1 MRIWTPLVLA
11 LLATTARAEPLTYA
25 GALLLAEQSAPGLQA
40 KALQVQASR
49 SAARAAGA
57 LPDPRLSVGID
68 NFPISGPPA
77 GRFDADDMTMARVGV
92 LQEVPNAARRRAATA
107 GARAEIGVA
116 EAEAEAAAREVRLGT
131 ALAWLDL
138 AYAEKRLAA
147 LDQLMGGLKGLWEGQ
162 PASVASGSARPAAG
176 LAPARLRAEFADLR
190 SALVAE
196 AAKARADLARWTGD
210 PSPSTAGQAPSFEI
224 DAAILRTGLESLPAL
239 TVRQAATRR
248 AEAAAD
254 AARATK
260 RPDWGV
266 EVAYG
271 RRDPMFGDMVS
282 AGVTVSLPL
291 FARARQDPVIAARA
305 AEVGRARL
313 EREDARR
320 ALAAALERDLADHD
334 MHHQQWRR
342 SVDVLV
348 PTAEQRGHL
357 EVASYGAGRAG
368 FDDVMEA
375 LTGLAETKLEALERE
390 ARVARDG
397 VRIVLTYGSAQ

>member
-57 LPDPRLSVGID
+57 LPDPKLSVGID
-68 NFPISGPPA
+68 NFPTSGPPA
-77 GRFDADDMTMARVGV
+77 GRFNADDMTMARVGV
-92 LQEVPNAARRRAATA
+92 IQEIPNAARRRAAAA

-116 EAEAEAAAREVRLGT
+116 EAEAEAAAREVRLAT
-131 ALAWLDL
+131 AVAWLDL

-162 PASVASGSARPAAG
+162 PASIASGSARPAAG
-176 LAPARLRAEFADLR
+176 LTPTRLRAEFEDMR

-196 AAKARADLARWTGD
+196 GAKARADLARWTGD
-210 PSPSTAGQAPSFEI
+210 ASPSTAGRMPSLEV
-224 DAAILRTGLESLPAL
+224 DAASLRAGLERLPSL
-239 TVRQAATRR
+239 TVRQAARRR

-254 AARATK
+254 AARAAK
-260 RPDWGV
+260 QPDWGV

-291 FARARQDPVIAARA
+291 FAHARQDPVIAARA

-320 ALAAALERDLADHD
+320 ALAAALERDLADHE

-342 SVDVLV
+342 SIDVLV
-348 PTAEQRGHL
+348 PTAEQRSHL

-368 FDDVMEA
+368 FDDVMQA
-375 LTGLAETKLEALERE
+375 LTGLAGTKLEALERE
-390 ARVARDG
+390 AMVARDG

>member
-1 MRIWTPLVLA
+1 MLA
-11 LLATTARAEPLTYA
+11 LLATNARAEPLTYA
-25 GALLLAEQSAPGLQA
+25 GALSLAERSAPGVQA
-40 KALQVQASR
+40 KALQVEASR

-68 NFPISGPPA
+68 NFPVSGPPA
-77 GRFDADDMTMARVGV
+77 GRFDADDMTMARIGV
-92 LQEVPNAARRRAATA
+92 TQEIPNAARRKAATA
-107 GARAEIGVA
+107 GASAEIGVA
-116 EAEAEAAAREVRLGT
+116 QAEAEATARDVRVGT

-138 AYAEKRLAA
+138 AYAEKRIAA
-147 LDQLMGGLKGLWEGQ
+147 LDQLTAGLKGLWEGQ

-176 LAPARLRAEFADLR
+176 LAPARLRGQFEDRR
-190 SALVAE
+190 SEVVAE

-210 PSPSTAGQAPSFEI
+210 PSPSVVGQTPTFQIDPTRLRAGL
-224 DAAILRTGLESLPAL
+224 DSLPAL
-239 TVRQAATRR
+239 ALRQAATRR

-254 AARATK
+254 AARASR

-271 RRDPMFGDMVS
+271 RRDPMFGDMMS

-291 FARARQDPVIAARA
+291 FARGRQDPLIDART

-320 ALAAALERDLADHD
+320 ALTAALDRDLADHD

-348 PTAEQRGHL
+348 PTAEQQSHL
-357 EVASYGAGRAG
+357 EVSSYAAGRAD
-368 FDDVMEA
+368 FNDVMEA
-375 LTGLAETKLEALERE
+375 LSSLADAKLQALERE
-390 ARVARDG
+390 AMVARDG
-397 VRIVLTYGSAQ
+397 ARIVLTYGSPQ